1 MKLMISP
8 QKKEKEEM
16 TTRDLTNTDT
26 SKMSEPEFR
35 ITIIRILAGVK
46 NRLESLFAEIKEV
59 KNRMKFKNA
68 IIKLQSQMDA
78 AAARMDEAE
87 QRISDIEDK
96 LTENNEAEKNREMK
110 AKEHDLR
117 IREIS
122 DSLKRNNIKITGV
135 PEMEER
141 KRGTKVM

>member
-1 MKLMISP
+1 MKQRNSL
-8 QKKEKEEM
+8 QKKEHEEM
-16 TTRDLTNTDT
+16 TARDLTNTDT

-35 ITIIRILAGVK
+35 IMIIRILAGVK
-46 NRLESLFAEIKEV
+46 NRLESLSAEIKEV

-96 LTENNEAEKNREMK
+96 IIQNNEAEK
-110 AKEHDLR
+110 KEGD
-117 IREIS
+117 
-122 DSLKRNNIKITGV
+122 
-135 PEMEER
+135 
-141 KRGTKVM
+141 